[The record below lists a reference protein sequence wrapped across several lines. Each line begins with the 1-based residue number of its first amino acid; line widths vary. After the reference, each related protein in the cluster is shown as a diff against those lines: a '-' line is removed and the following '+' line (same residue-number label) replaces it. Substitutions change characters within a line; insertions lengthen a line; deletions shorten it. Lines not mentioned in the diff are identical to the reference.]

1 MKLVVANG
9 WDPEGLEDVKR
20 DFPQIDWVEGKT
32 PEALT
37 EHVVDAEIVYGH
49 VTSEH
54 VNAAQNLKWVHSHSA
69 GVDWVLNV
77 PELID
82 SDIVVTNT
90 TGGHANTISE
100 HTIGMLISLTR
111 GFPHLARAQ
120 SEHRW
125 GQPLEFKPI
134 GLSGKTM
141 GIVGL
146 GNIGKAIGRVANAMQ
161 MNVIAVDARPLECPE
176 YVTDCRGVEE
186 LPGLLQK
193 SDVVVVTVPFT
204 PQTKDMI
211 DAGEIA
217 QMKDHSYLV
226 GISRGGI
233 INEQAL
239 IDALSSGKLA
249 GAALDV
255 TAVEPLPDDNPLWDA
270 PNLIITP
277 HCCGTSE
284 QTFRDVT
291 EFLRLN
297 LNRYLAGESLVN
309 VIDKRAGY

>member
-9 WDPEGLEDVKR
+9 WDPEGLEDVKK
-20 DFPQIDWVEGKT
+20 DFPQIEWVDGKS
-32 PEALT
+32 PEALK

-49 VTSEH
+49 VKSEH

-77 PELID
+77 PELIE

-100 HTIGMLISLTR
+100 HTIGMIISLTR

-120 SEHRW
+120 AERRW

-134 GLSGKTM
+134 GLSGRTM
-141 GIVGL
+141 GVIGL
-146 GNIGKAIGRVANAMQ
+146 GNIGKAIARVANAMQ
-161 MNVIAVDARPLECPE
+161 MNVIAVDARSIECPD
-176 YVTDCRGVEE
+176 YVSECSGIDS
-186 LPGLLQK
+186 LDQLLQK

-204 PQTKDMI
+204 PQSKDMI
-211 DAGEIA
+211 GANEIA
-217 QMKDHSYLV
+217 QMKDGSYLV

-233 INEQAL
+233 INENAL
-239 IDALSSGKLA
+239 LEALSSGKLA

-255 TAVEPLPDDNPLWDA
+255 TA
-270 PNLIITP
+270 I
-277 HCCGTSE
+277 
-284 QTFRDVT
+284 
-291 EFLRLN
+291 
-297 LNRYLAGESLVN
+297 
-309 VIDKRAGY
+309 